1 MNKRAIFLTSLIS
14 FMVGALSLYA
24 IIRFYPDSLMKT
36 ITETKEIKEV
46 SITDNGIADSVDKI
60 IDSVVVVKTFSKGQK
75 YATGTGFVYKK
86 ENGNAYI
93 LTNNHVIERGD
104 EIEVEFTNGTQET
117 VDVLGHDV
125 YSDIAVLSLDASN
138 IEHLATIG
146 SSENI
151 RVGDTVFTVG
161 APLNAETYAGT
172 VTRGVIS
179 GKNRL
184 VPVSLTNSTKQDIVM
199 SVIQTDAAINS
210 GNSGGPLVN
219 TNGEVIG
226 ITSLKLA
233 ASGVEGMG
241 FAIPIETAIKHAT
254 TLEKGQTIEY
264 PYLGISM
271 NNVQEAI
278 YYHYEQLKNID
289 LKNGV
294 YVESVADNTPAKKAG
309 IEVGDIITE
318 VDGKEVNNL
327 AYLRYLLFN
336 HNVGEQMT
344 VKVYR
349 NGEYKNY
356 TILLDQKVT

>member
-125 YSDIAVLSLDASN
+125 YSDIAVLSLDASS

-184 VPVSLTNSTKQDIVM
+184 VPVSLT
-199 SVIQTDAAINS
+199 
-210 GNSGGPLVN
+210 P
-219 TNGEVIG
+219 IG
-226 ITSLKLA
+226 
-233 ASGVEGMG
+233 
-241 FAIPIETAIKHAT
+241 
-254 TLEKGQTIEY
+254 
-264 PYLGISM
+264 
-271 NNVQEAI
+271 
-278 YYHYEQLKNID
+278 
-289 LKNGV
+289 
-294 YVESVADNTPAKKAG
+294 
-309 IEVGDIITE
+309 
-318 VDGKEVNNL
+318 
-327 AYLRYLLFN
+327 
-336 HNVGEQMT
+336 
-344 VKVYR
+344 
-349 NGEYKNY
+349 
-356 TILLDQKVT
+356 